1 MLIYRKNELNVIVDN
16 HFQRKVNQD
25 CKQKLPQ

>member
-25 CKQKLPQ
+25 F